1 MFLPYNKIKEIE
13 IELTGI
19 CNLSCPLCTRNYSH
33 ANHQKHK
40 NIRPL
45 EELIKQFDLF
55 PELNHINIAGTV
67 SEPTLYPYILEFVE
81 YLLQRNPEIEID
93 FYSNASIL
101 DENLW
106 KSLGKLFQ
114 HPNQRMIFTVCGSTQ
129 ELHQKYRVG
138 SKLENILQNASWFR
152 EYSKNDECQY
162 IIFEYNQEDSE
173 SEETKKL
180 VNSFSK
186 HFFIE
191 SEGRRLLNEYN
202 KSFSKDIYPNK
213 TRAKAINTLFVKGE
227 KLFEN
232 KEHKPVQ
239 ISCISFEQK
248 RIYIDQFG
256 KIFACYNQ
264 AEYYPDSYIK
274 FSVEPISKNKLD
286 FTSIKNFG
294 YKDCLK
300 CEKNIRKMIDVLEL
314 DFVC

>member
-1 MFLPYNKIKEIE
+1 MLEC
-13 IELTGI
+13 LDQL
-19 CNLSCPLCTRNYSH
+19 LSERSYFRI
-33 ANHQKHK
+33 HQKMSQDRTHCS
-40 NIRPL
+40 IRIL
-45 EELIKQFDLF
+45 HSSIILITGFCITHL
-55 PELNHINIAGTV
+55 
-67 SEPTLYPYILEFVE
+67 SE
-81 YLLQRNPEIEID
+81 
-93 FYSNASIL
+93 
-101 DENLW
+101 
-106 KSLGKLFQ
+106 
-114 HPNQRMIFTVCGSTQ
+114 
-129 ELHQKYRVG
+129 
-138 SKLENILQNASWFR
+138 

-162 IIFEYNQEDSE
+162 IIFEYNTEDSE

-202 KSFSKDIYPNK
+202 KSFSKDIYPNE

-274 FSVEPISKNKLD
+274 FSVEPVSKNKLD
-286 FTSIKNFG
+286 FTSIKNFS

-300 CEKNIRKMIDVLEL
+300 CEKNIRKMIDILEL

>member
-33 ANHQKHK
+33 ANHQKYK

-45 EELIKQFDLF
+45 NELIEQFNLF
-55 PELNHINIAGTV
+55 PELNHVNIAGTV

-101 DENLW
+101 DEKLW

-138 SKLENILQNASWFR
+138 SKLENVLQNASWFR

-162 IIFEYNQEDSE
+162 IIFEYNTEDSE

-186 HFFIE
+186 HFFIG
-191 SEGRRLLNEYN
+191 SEGRTDA
-202 KSFSKDIYPNK
+202 S
-213 TRAKAINTLFVKGE
+213 AAGGV
-227 KLFEN
+227 
-232 KEHKPVQ
+232 PVAGQ
-239 ISCISFEQK
+239 EIRQPS
-248 RIYIDQFG
+248 R
-256 KIFACYNQ
+256 N
-264 AEYYPDSYIK
+264 SY
-274 FSVEPISKNKLD
+274 
-286 FTSIKNFG
+286 G
-294 YKDCLK
+294 
-300 CEKNIRKMIDVLEL
+300 RG
-314 DFVC
+314 